1 MTDTDIPSDDQEIKA
16 FCCEAI
22 LKSAQEI
29 IAKYWTVEFNILG
42 YFRGSSSIGMT
53 GKFTIVSTIDPSIYF
68 TTPNYVDINIT
79 IKQNTDLDN

>member
-1 MTDTDIPSDDQEIKA
+1 
-16 FCCEAI
+16 
-22 LKSAQEI
+22 
-29 IAKYWTVEFNILG
+29 
-42 YFRGSSSIGMT
+42 MT